1 MGLVVYAGQGSVLQ
15 VAVSSLLSFLFCAAH
30 FRCWPMK
37 AEADNRLRAATEIHL
52 FWVIVVAFVLK
63 VDLADERI
71 GLRAYDL
78 ALVITGII
86 CVPVAAVGAVANK
99 MYRAYQIEFG
109 SDNDDHCQHCQQRL
123 PTTTTTVNKDDQPFV
138 RYQEGIATGADMDH
152 IRQLQ
157 RAERARR
164 DAARDT
170 GEQGSE

>member
-1 MGLVVYAGQGSVLQ
+1 
-15 VAVSSLLSFLFCAAH
+15 
-30 FRCWPMK
+30 MK

-138 RYQEGIATGADMDH
+138 RYQEGIATCGHGPYPSAPACGASETG
-152 IRQLQ
+152 RCPGY
-157 RAERARR
+157 RRARL
-164 DAARDT
+164 
-170 GEQGSE
+170 

>member
-1 MGLVVYAGQGSVLQ
+1 MGLVVYAGRGSVLQ

-37 AEADNRLRAATEIHL
+37 AEADDRLRAATEIHL

-99 MYRAYQIEFG
+99 MYRASNRVWLRQRRPL
-109 SDNDDHCQHCQQRL
+109 STLSTTTANNDDHCQQGRPAFRALPRRHCNECGHGPYPSAPARGAS
-123 PTTTTTVNKDDQPFV
+123 
-138 RYQEGIATGADMDH
+138 ETG
-152 IRQLQ
+152 RCPGY
-157 RAERARR
+157 RRARL
-164 DAARDT
+164 
-170 GEQGSE
+170 

>member
-1 MGLVVYAGQGSVLQ
+1 
-15 VAVSSLLSFLFCAAH
+15 
-30 FRCWPMK
+30 MK

-99 MYRAYQIEFG
+99 MYRASNRVWLRQRRPLSTLSTTTANNERHHRKT
-109 SDNDDHCQHCQQRL
+109 STEDNKDQQQR
-123 PTTTTTVNKDDQPFV
+123 TTTTKDNT
-138 RYQEGIATGADMDH
+138 YT
-152 IRQLQ
+152 Q
-157 RAERARR
+157 RPNVQQTQTTTPTTE
-164 DAARDT
+164 
-170 GEQGSE
+170 